1 MTSIFCEALDGE
13 CFDMI
18 SDNCEYGKQKKKLS
32 QERLTKIKTNEVRIK
47 ELEEKLDKIITYISW
62 NVCPICDNNCNL
74 CALYP
79 MIKDGVING

>member
-18 SDNCEYGKQKKKLS
+18 CDNCVYGKQKKLS
-32 QERLTKIKTNEVRIK
+32 QTRIEKIKTNEEKIK
-47 ELEEKLDKIITYISW
+47 ELEEKLNKIIKYISW
-62 NVCPICDNNCNL
+62 NVCPICENNCNL

>member
-1 MTSIFCEALDGE
+1 
-13 CFDMI
+13 MI
-18 SDNCEYGKQKKKLS
+18 CDNCEYGKQKKKLS